1 MGLSKV
7 DLAPLWY
14 LDEGQIFRRGHQASP
29 TMTLVHRFFKEVSI
43 LHAEL
48 VLIILFVLVAKL
60 KLSSSEN
67 LTAVANYI
75 DRSPVGAY

>member
-1 MGLSKV
+1 MDLSKG

-14 LDEGQIFRRGHQASP
+14 LDEGQIFRRGHQTSP

-43 LHAEL
+43 LYAEV
-48 VLIILFVLVAKL
+48 VLILFVLVAKL

-67 LTAVANYI
+67 LAAVAIYV